1 MGLLILL
8 SRTDGA
14 IVPTCVFK
22 QESICNLFHVSPNSC
37 KTKPFIVAPCVS
49 VGKKIP
55 VPNLAENEK
64 QKELKGKGGKS
75 LLVYFTKINPGLTI
89 KSKTYYLCKGL
100 VINLYKDG
108 TQNGIIFYLIQIWSF
123 FHIFDQHRG

>member
-37 KTKPFIVAPCVS
+37 KTKPFVVAPCVS
-49 VGKKIP
+49 VGKKSQFLIW
-55 VPNLAENEK
+55 
-64 QKELKGKGGKS
+64 QKMKNKK
-75 LLVYFTKINPGLTI
+75 N
-89 KSKTYYLCKGL
+89 
-100 VINLYKDG
+100 
-108 TQNGIIFYLIQIWSF
+108 
-123 FHIFDQHRG
+123 